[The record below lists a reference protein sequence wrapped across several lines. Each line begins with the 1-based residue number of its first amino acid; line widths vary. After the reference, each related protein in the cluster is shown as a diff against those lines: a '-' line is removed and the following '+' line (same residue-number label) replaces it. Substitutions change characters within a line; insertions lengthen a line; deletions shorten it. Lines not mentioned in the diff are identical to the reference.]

1 MSPYFIW
8 LNVNPFR
15 RAGSITMAVPRPG
28 GAAEL
33 AQADSS
39 LRAARAA
46 VAQARRDAVGIYQ
59 AADPLRVLP
68 FELRFLARR
77 QPPDRWLVDLSSDA
91 EVLLPRTPTPTSRFR
106 RTGCSSRPSTCRCG
120 STTAGSAGRAGYHQI
135 EQGCASHPAGVDPE
149 GVSKNSFWRGW
160 RARGS
165 PAPTSRG

>member
-1 MSPYFIW
+1 VSPYFIW

-91 EVLLPRTPTPTSRFR
+91 EVLLPPHAYPDVPLPEDRMFV
-106 RTGCSSRPSTCRCG
+106 
-120 STTAGSAGRAGYHQI
+120 
-135 EQGCASHPAGVDPE
+135 PAEYVPLWEHHGW
-149 GVSKNSFWRGW
+149 KRG
-160 RARGS
+160 
-165 PAPTSRG
+165 